1 MSNSKNPKTVLILCT
16 GNSCRSQMAEGIWNK
31 LGKGQWAAHSAGSRP
46 SGYVH
51 PLAVAVMKESGIDV
65 SANRSKSLD
74 EFRGQAFDL
83 VITVCDNAA
92 ESCPVFP
99 SAKQML
105 HWPFPDPADATG
117 NEQEQMPVFRTVRDN
132 IQVKIIQF
140 LASQSV

>member
-1 MSNSKNPKTVLILCT
+1 
-16 GNSCRSQMAEGIWNK
+16 
-31 LGKGQWAAHSAGSRP
+31 
-46 SGYVH
+46 
-51 PLAVAVMKESGIDV
+51 MKESGIDV